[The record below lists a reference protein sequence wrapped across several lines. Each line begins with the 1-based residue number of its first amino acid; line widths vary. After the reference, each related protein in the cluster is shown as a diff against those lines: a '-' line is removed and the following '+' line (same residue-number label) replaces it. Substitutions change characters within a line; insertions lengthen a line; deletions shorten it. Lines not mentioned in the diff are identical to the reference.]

1 MWLADPY
8 RATRDIDIL
17 AFGASDEEGVR
28 ALVEEI
34 CAVPCPEDGLDF
46 DLSEMSIEPIR
57 AEEETGPSRD
67 GKPIHRS
74 TRPHNG

>member
-67 GKPIHRS
+67 GKPIHRR